1 METPSATSSIDGLH
15 VVDQAGSNVINVGG
29 TERLASAAIGLLF
42 LRAGLRRRSL
52 LSSVIGGFLL
62 YRGASGNCPVY
73 SRLGVNTG
81 NPVLHKTD
89 AVNIRT
95 TIVVNKPRQEVY
107 DFWRK
112 LENLPKFMKHL
123 HTVTELDAKKSHWEA
138 KVPGGIGKIS
148 WDAEVI
154 REESGNFLSWR
165 SLENA
170 TIENAGKVEFRD
182 FMNHKG
188 TEIDVTI
195 TYRPPAGSVGTGVA
209 WLFNGVFEKM
219 IREDIKNFKQYIET
233 GVIPAEKVNA

>member
-1 METPSATSSIDGLH
+1 METSNATSSIDGLH
-15 VVDQAGSNVINVGG
+15 VVDQSGTSVINVGG
-29 TERLASAAIGLLF
+29 SERIASAAVGF
-42 LRAGLRRRSL
+42 LL
-52 LSSVIGGFLL
+52 LSSGIRSRGLLSTLLGGYLL
-62 YRGASGNCPVY
+62 YRGASGNCPIY
-73 SRLGVNTG
+73 SRLGMSTG
-81 NPVLHKTD
+81 NATIHKTD

-112 LENLPKFMKHL
+112 LENLPRFMKHL
-123 HTVTELDAKKSHWEA
+123 HAVNEYDATKSHWEA
-138 KVPGGIGKIS
+138 KIPGGVGTIK

-154 REESGNFLSWR
+154 KEENGAFLSWR
-165 SLENA
+165 SMANA

-195 TYRPPAGSVGTGVA
+195 TYRPPAGSIGSGFA

-219 IREDIKNFKQYIET
+219 IREDIRNFKQFIET
-233 GVIPAEKVNA
+233 GKIPAEKINS

>member
-1 METPSATSSIDGLH
+1 METPNSTSSIDGLH
-15 VVDQAGSNVINVGG
+15 VVDQTGSNVLNVGG
-29 TERLASAAIGLLF
+29 TERLASAAIGFLL
-42 LRAGLRRRSL
+42 LRSGLRNGGL
-52 LSSVIGGFLL
+52 LSSVLGGFLL

-73 SRLGVNTG
+73 SRLGLSTG
-81 NPVLHKTD
+81 NAVLHKTD

-107 DFWRK
+107 DFWRR
-112 LENLPKFMKHL
+112 LENLPRFMKHL
-123 HTVTELDAKKSHWEA
+123 NVVTESDNKRSHWEA
-138 KVPGGIGKIS
+138 KVPGGIGTIT
-148 WDAEVI
+148 WDAEVLK
-154 REESGNFLSWR
+154 EENGTYLSWR

-195 TYRPPAGSVGTGVA
+195 TYRPPAGSIGSGFA

-219 IREDIKNFKQYIET
+219 IREDIRNFKQFIET
-233 GVIPAEKVNA
+233 GKVPAEKVNP

>member
-1 METPSATSSIDGLH
+1 METPNSTSSIDGLH
-15 VVDQAGSNVINVGG
+15 VVDQTGSNVLNVGG
-29 TERLASAAIGLLF
+29 TERLASAAIGLLL
-42 LRAGLRRRSL
+42 LRSGLRSRSL
-52 LSSVIGGFLL
+52 LSSVVGGFLL

-73 SRLGVNTG
+73 SRLGLSTG
-81 NPVLHKTD
+81 DAVLHKTD

-107 DFWRK
+107 DFWRR
-112 LENLPKFMKHL
+112 LENLPRFMKHL
-123 HTVTELDAKKSHWEA
+123 NVVTELDNKRSHWEA
-138 KVPGGIGKIS
+138 RVPGGIGTIS
-148 WDAEVI
+148 WDAEVLK
-154 REESGNFLSWR
+154 EENGTYLSWR

-195 TYRPPAGSVGTGVA
+195 TYRPPAGSIGSGFA

-219 IREDIKNFKQYIET
+219 IREDIRNFKQFIET
-233 GVIPAEKVNA
+233 GKVPSEKVNP